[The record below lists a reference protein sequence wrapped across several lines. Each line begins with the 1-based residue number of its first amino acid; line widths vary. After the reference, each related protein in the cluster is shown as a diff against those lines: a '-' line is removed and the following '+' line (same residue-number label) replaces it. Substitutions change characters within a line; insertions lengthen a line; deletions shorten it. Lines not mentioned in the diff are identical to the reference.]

1 MSTAKLLLVGCPQWM
16 AEATGI
22 NVNPLQGD
30 TGPLSQTTLVPEFPQ
45 RPCQALEHITV
56 CKAATQLSFPWFDI
70 AHQLVLSAVDL
81 SSRCQS

>member
-1 MSTAKLLLVGCPQWM
+1 MSTAKPLLVGCSQWM

-22 NVNPLQGD
+22 KVNPLLGD
-30 TGPLSQTTLVPEFPQ
+30 TGPLCQATLVPEFPQ

-56 CKAATQLSFPWFDI
+56 CKAATRLSFPWSNI

-81 SSRCQS
+81 SSLFQS